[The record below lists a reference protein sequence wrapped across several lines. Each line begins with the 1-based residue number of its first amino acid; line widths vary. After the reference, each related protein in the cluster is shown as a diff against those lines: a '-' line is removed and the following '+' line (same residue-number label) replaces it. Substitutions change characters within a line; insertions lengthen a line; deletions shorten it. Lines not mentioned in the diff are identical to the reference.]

1 MKEIHLAGKK
11 ILLEQ
16 SPVLFSYKPDKNWKN
31 YFIEKSGKWY
41 YEHNAIIGVET
52 GNKGGILFTKESF
65 NKDVMLRF
73 KGSTILPA
81 TRDLNAV
88 WAANWND
95 ETDYLGQS
103 YVCGLNGWW
112 EDKAGIERNDGNG
125 LFSLS
130 SAYKYNPGKEIE
142 MICGSINGHCFMVVD
157 GLLVTEL
164 NDPNPISGG
173 HVGFSAYCTMLKITE
188 IEVKEIKWEPFHQS
202 YTPEF

>member
-11 ILLEQ
+11 VLLEH
-16 SPVLFSYKPDKNWKN
+16 SPILFSYKPDKNWKN
-31 YFIEKSGKWY
+31 YFIEKSGTWY
-41 YEHNAIIGVET
+41 YEDNAIIGVET

-88 WAANWND
+88 WAAHWDD

-130 SAYKYNPGKEIE
+130 SAYKYTPGKEIE

-188 IEVKEIKWEPFHQS
+188 IEVKEIKWEPLHQS